1 MAKKRNPDFIK
12 LLSELK
18 ENDFPHCDFVGKAGN
33 EDNLMYC
40 NYPYNLTVSL
50 DKEED
55 NVMLFRHNTINIITD
70 NDTLKINGKAAKL
83 VYKDKSI
90 KDALLDYA
98 KTGDKRKIVDVFI
111 KLLVYRDYNDAI
123 NFLYKKGSLY
133 KKGRRFDDQEM
144 INEINESYN
153 ALRKELKN
161 EAAKQRKENK
171 EQLTR

>member
-1 MAKKRNPDFIK
+1 MAKNQNPDFIK

-55 NVMLFRHNTINIITD
+55 NVILFRNRAINIITE
-70 NDTLKINGKAAKL
+70 NDTLKIDGKAAQL
-83 VYKDKSI
+83 VYQDKSI

-98 KTGDKRKIVDVFI
+98 KNGDKGKIVDVFI

-123 NFLYKKGSLY
+123 NFLDKKD
-133 KKGRRFDDQEM
+133 KKFDDQEM
-144 INEINESYN
+144 INEMDAGYN

-161 EAAKQRKENK
+161 ERVKQSKENK
-171 EQLTR
+171 EQLTK

>member
-1 MAKKRNPDFIK
+1 MAKKQNPDFIK

-55 NVMLFRHNTINIITD
+55 NVMLFRNNTINILTD

-98 KTGDKRKIVDVFI
+98 KTGDKGKILDVFI
-111 KLLVYRDYNDAI
+111 KILIYSELNRTI
-123 NFLYKKGSLY
+123 NFLDKKG
-133 KKGRRFDDQEM
+133 KTFDDQEM
-144 INEINESYN
+144 INEVNENYN
-153 ALRKELKN
+153 ALRKKIN
-161 EAAKQRKENK
+161 NQSAKQGQENK